1 MIGLEM
7 IVLEMIGLE
16 MIVLEMIGLEMIK
29 LEMIGLEMI
38 VNHICIPLI
47 TSKSYPPL
55 VSASASR
62 CQLQNYIRCWNPHL
76 LPAANFTIASAAGI
90 RIRFPLLTS
99 QSNPLLESA
108 SASRCQPHN
117 RIRCLNP

>member
-55 VSASASR
+55 ASASASR
-62 CQLQNYIRCWNPHL
+62 CQPQNYIRCRNPHL
-76 LPAANFTIASAAGI
+76 LPAANFTIVSAAGI

-99 QSNPLLESA
+99 QSNPLLEST
-108 SASRCQPHN
+108 SAANFTIESAARC
-117 RIRCLNP
+117 